1 MSKVTDIFKNKTHS
15 PVTIC
20 DVSPPRGTGIEFL
33 EEIEHLDVDGIS
45 VAYNPGKSVR
55 IDSAVLSYAI
65 KEHTGKDV
73 VFNLATRDM
82 NKLAIQ
88 SHLLGAAMLGLENVV
103 VLKGDNF
110 SDKDMLI
117 TKDVNDFKPT
127 ELIHHIKNMNLGL
140 DYRSRK
146 LNAATDFCVGATM
159 DLNRG
164 IEVEASLTYSKV
176 CHGAD
181 FFIAQ
186 PVFDTGEIERF
197 LDTYESLARVK
208 LNVPVFYGLQILA
221 RDSVVFNSVPDE
233 ILHDLEVGKDG
244 VDLALAQWNQLME
257 IGVDG
262 IYLVPPI
269 QKGGLRD
276 YRAAE
281 RLLERVL

>member
-1 MSKVTDIFKNKTHS
+1 MSKVADILRNKTQI

-20 DVSPPRGTGIEFL
+20 DVSPPRGTEIEFL
-33 EEIEHLDVDGIS
+33 KEIEHLGVDGIS

-55 IDSAVLSYAI
+55 IDSAILSYAI
-65 KEHTGKDV
+65 KKHVGKDV

-88 SHLLGAAMLGLENVV
+88 SHLLGAAMLGLENLV
-103 VLKGDNF
+103 VLKGDDF

-127 ELIHHIKNMNLGL
+127 ELIHNIKNMNRGL
-140 DYRSRK
+140 DYRGRK
-146 LNAATDFCVGATM
+146 LNAATDFCVGATI

-164 IEVEASLTYSKV
+164 IEVEVSLTHSKV

-181 FFIAQ
+181 FFITQ
-186 PVFDTGEIERF
+186 PIFDTREIEQF
-197 LDTYESLARVK
+197 PAIYESFAGVP

-221 RDSVVFNSVPDE
+221 RDSVVFNSVPVE
-233 ILHDLEVGKDG
+233 VLHDLEVGRDG
-244 VDLALAQWNQLME
+244 VELALIQWNQLIE
-257 IGVDG
+257 LGVDG

-269 QKGGLRD
+269 HKGGLRD
-276 YRAAE
+276 YHAVE
-281 RLLERVL
+281 RLLERVS